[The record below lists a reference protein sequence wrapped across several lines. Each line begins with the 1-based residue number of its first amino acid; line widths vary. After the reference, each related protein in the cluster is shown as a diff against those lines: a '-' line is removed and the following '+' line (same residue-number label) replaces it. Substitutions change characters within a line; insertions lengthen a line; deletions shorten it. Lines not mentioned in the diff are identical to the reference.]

1 MEVGSRETM
10 EGGQIVVQVEDKV
23 VQIRNMKLDGRL
35 NGHADSRE
43 KVTEFGF
50 DYCYWS
56 VDPESPKYASQE
68 EVFQDLGVSVLA
80 GASEGYNVCLFAY
93 GQTGSGK
100 TYTMMGTPDSTGL
113 TPRICQGLF
122 GTDSSLA
129 EGQGS
134 CRVEISFLE
143 IYNERVRDL
152 LRCPEQKPNTL
163 RVREHP
169 EKGPYVQGLLQYI
182 VSDYKQAVKLLEMGI
197 GNRMTATTHMHDAS
211 SRSHAIFSI
220 QYTQAILENNLPSEI
235 VSKINLVD
243 LAGSERADPNFCR
256 DRITE
261 GSNINKSLVT
271 LGIVI
276 SGLAQ
281 NSQMFSSCQSIN
293 SMASEGEGSTVGSQ
307 SSSLSGSTRRQ
318 CFIPYRD
325 SVLTWLL
332 KDSLGGNSR
341 TIMIATISPSCSSY
355 NETLSTLRYAAHA
368 RNIVNKPRVNEDA
381 NVKLIRELREEI
393 DRLKSMLL
401 SFEMQR
407 NSSPSLS
414 DDRDGSFS
422 DIVLQNELKVEQLT
436 KDWSERWHDQKEL
449 LEQYS
454 VDIDRDRAGFLI
466 RSLLPHL
473 IALDQDVLNTGVTF
487 YHLREGIT
495 KIGPH
500 DLDDEPQIVLQGE
513 ARCEIVNQSGVVIL
527 KPVSGTVC
535 MVNGREVTE
544 PYRLAQGA
552 IITLGDVQ
560 KFRFNHPAEAAILRA
575 RRRASEGVL
584 GCFSLDLSHL
594 APDTRVERDSSWEQG
609 DDGQRAV
616 PWKRVEEQQRYVQCL
631 REEIQVEQQR
641 AELDLE
647 REQAHLRQ
655 QHREIQQW
663 VLQEKQRLSAD
674 GKRIT
679 EEPGVQSDLNL
690 QSHPK
695 GLEFSGP
702 EVEVTDKVVGA
713 RKQVVQ
719 EELLRHHALRRAES
733 RVRQKRLRYQLQ
745 RIARKRLL
753 LEAKR
758 ELQRLETALSPEA
771 PSSPEPVF
779 PMKTRAPAH
788 HALRRHSF
796 SADLL
801 SRLYP
806 KHTPIFSHFLRRNKS
821 LELSSSLWR
830 GVGSQKWVSDEF
842 LPSRKMRNRANT
854 LPSGSELRCATRT
867 NSLENLRA
875 AIPHSASTSSGMR
888 ERTKSRLIESSQEQR
903 PQTDSLEPP
912 RNGPKKTL
920 LAVSKSNTS
929 HFPPK
934 ISKSFSQGSKGLERI
949 RKVFAQSAGPG
960 IRNALSKLF
969 RKPPSRFVAARVT
982 KSINNTAGQFSGN
995 KESERNIQL
1004 EVKKTEKS
1012 KVKVAFSCENLE
1024 QVALSKRVGKRR
1036 WHSEEALTKVVL
1048 QTKGQPSFPGWLEKT
1063 KLEDKEGSSDCD
1075 SSYSLDSLSSAY
1087 ATALTEQLRQAD
1099 FEQSGDESKSEPE
1112 SVDSQISKD
1121 SLVIEGSSKITVKPK
1136 KFKQTLSSLSYTHVK
1151 TDSGST
1157 VEKKSVNL
1165 SSTGSSASD
1174 EMPAEAYW
1182 RLHSS
1187 PKPKHGGKAESRTE
1201 VVNQQVM
1208 GSEHRGPESKTSEE
1222 LADGWSVAG
1231 CDPHLFTCAKE
1242 PESLHVLTHPWS
1254 STNNTNNPRVC
1265 EDPMAA
1271 IQQIKSR
1278 PKYNGNNLQC
1288 RVDLSDRLN
1297 SDGNK
1302 PICVSDCMDGENI
1315 TVMQELCNSDNS
1327 DHLLVGM
1334 LGDEKIST
1342 LRNTA
1347 IQQDSVSSE
1356 ISNFQGSSNIES
1368 SVMIA
1373 VEETLEKKACSIRKQ
1388 GSEPISSSCG
1398 TNLYKH
1404 ADSPSLICKHHNF
1417 PLDCSPVPLQNSETL
1432 QVAHSSERWNVD
1444 VDNVGLSSTNVHS
1457 SYEVMTLQM
1466 ESTAK
1471 KEKGNSL
1478 STEPSTVFPEPVT
1491 MVKYDVNTVDDSD
1504 EKGTAD
1510 SMASEQSLF
1519 REGKYSLMITDA
1531 WSSTETSDSP
1541 RTHEGEVGQS
1551 SPLCGISCQS
1561 SLDFS
1566 RSFFRSDSQPFSTS
1580 DCTDKENAT
1589 VMQQESLDSE
1599 KSADN
1604 SQISGMFED
1613 SYIQKIQNIH
1623 PSANVMI
1630 KQESVNYNND
1640 FEGCLDPE
1648 IVAIKVEDTVIL
1660 ETCEK
1665 QRQTEGNKMENS
1677 SSDTYQQKFK
1687 DVTFLN
1693 KTNNFGPDSVLL
1705 QIPDTLRFSP
1715 SVLECVDHTILSR
1728 NSTSDSLCKD
1738 VYPSAEAKP
1747 IKCGSNAEASK
1758 SHEGSQIGGGNM
1770 VGFQP
1775 LAVSIC
1781 DRKTLDTD
1789 AEKSDAVTI
1798 LSFSSKQCDKDLLPK
1813 LNTLNGLDCCEENL
1827 TERSEIVV
1835 LNQCNY
1841 TNNNTTSENSKE
1853 DKILHVCSQKGEKSQ
1868 GERWRTIQTIHSIQN
1883 ANECQRLDGLI
1894 ETKVQNVNVFC
1905 VPVNQEKDLNDN
1917 QDIDNVV
1924 KNTVD
1929 KDPHKP
1935 EHDLHADKEDA
1946 RVKIDLEQTY
1956 RPEVEVQSSE
1966 QDINQSAPSC
1976 VPNPSLPYSV
1986 YSFKDTRKCNL
1997 DAFNTTKENAFF
2009 SATLLSD
2016 LENEVKNCSSELR
2029 PVAWNECK
2037 DTPTHNSSE
2046 NLEQHIFMQT
2056 LPRRNVSV
2064 SEFRKVNKC
2073 QQSHEDFPDFKQAT
2087 KNPSVVKNYFKS
2099 CNSCIPMESV
2109 DISLSNYDGTHSIN
2123 IDQVALHPASVMQ
2136 RGKSRFFGYCGK
2148 DNSGDT
2154 TLSSV
2159 DQKISEVVQEHL
2171 SVNLN
2176 EFVETRNNDKREAKT
2191 CDLNLHKNKTM
2202 SKEKEPIS
2210 LCGVEKHFFARNQAT
2225 APLIVRNSFQT
2236 QDVNNVYGHL
2246 NMPSVTPTE
2255 LTDCPVSPV
2264 HSHLSE
2270 VFEGDF
2276 PRGDAASVEK
2286 RDLLMRSLP
2295 SQFQDQRDLKTVVS
2309 HIPKKNAASGNADH
2323 SSQEKDLDVLSN
2335 EKINYV
2341 HIGNIFKE
2349 KGINS
2354 SITKTEEPQS
2364 NEVVVTNKL
2373 QSELESNQS
2382 NTAKNEE
2389 PATNFWQNQK
2399 ESSDLIADHQTGT
2412 ELLTERVFNYEAI
2425 SMAMCMNDVRS
2436 AHSSQSHFEGCQCCN
2451 LARKGLL
2458 NKPEMQTEANCQ
2470 RSVFTSDEACPIPET
2485 KEVERNSLP
2494 DAEDSSAV
2502 LTQLLYKISPSF
2514 SDGAGTDDYLDVCMP
2529 SWAGLYKKV
2538 LEPNTERPP
2547 QIKTLSELVEIA
2559 EPAVSSANTGQDFST
2574 NRESEDTNRENNTVC
2589 RLDSQ
2594 HAKLPCE
2601 DSLKNMSVEYLSSP
2615 DAWPLDSDVL
2625 NFHYRDKT
2633 EIIPCKELLDKT
2645 EFVTQSLAIS
2655 SEIMK
2660 SCSQCSSM
2668 DGVNE
2673 KYLEEE
2679 GYNKNSNSLTLNKDT
2694 HSYVMEQT
2702 ENEFFETNCT
2712 KTKSTVE
2719 TFQERAVNKQA
2730 SNSEVISEKFLDVV
2744 KANAVSSFSYSHD
2757 SLVES
2762 TGCSLGDK
2770 ESLKSDYIRHQYTDN
2785 AHANFQKEKA
2795 KRLKRINAKVT
2806 LNSSTESS
2814 VYSSPEEK
2822 GMCKVHPNRSLLTQC
2837 KSVPQKQSRH
2847 NKAVRSKKAPDSIC
2861 SPFHRPLLKDDKSLK
2876 HCRETGTQMAVN
2888 LYTLKKGNCVNARDA
2903 ENQLQR
2909 DYSKFFTPTTTNL
2922 EKRTI
2927 MAKSDNA
2934 PQNLKKASKLPKKGL
2949 LKKEIQTYKK
2959 DTAIHFASSDI
2970 NPFAL
2975 PWQEIQKP
2983 NQGKN
2988 KHQVFGS
2995 ATDISSKNPAVDV
3008 SMNRV
3013 IRCCSVDNGL
3023 SIENS
3028 LFHSHLSTFAN
3039 NKRLSNTLSSV
3050 EGYKE
3055 QGSSEAECPTS
3066 SDNQIRLGRCNS
3078 YCSDTYGDGDND
3090 SSQMSDDEVM
3100 VVCSSEQESLDTG
3113 YRDHS
3118 NLTCNQSTQTTTLEG
3133 MQKMRRRRKRSS
3145 TRIQKTCVGPESSRV
3160 PSTWA
3165 SLHNMSLH
3173 LSQLIHNTSDLLG
3186 NIQYMGA
3193 KDTDHSAE
3201 DKVMQMPSGRY
3212 SNRDSSTQTAV
3223 DVAIQTDVNSISVNG
3238 EDDNKAPLME
3248 GKSRHHEVNVI
3259 VRVIG
3264 SDVLGVSQE
3273 KESITLNKKASEK
3286 IQSMPD
3292 LHIGSSVDKSYLI
3305 AEAVSS
3311 KFRTSSPSLDMISQ
3325 NQTHLNTDV
3334 SSVFPAD
3341 YTPEQVSSSL
3351 GTASI
3356 NSRPKS
3362 QTSKKHNN
3370 LNCSSKEVCF
3380 TDRASSPILT
3390 VEAGLGAQIVKSK
3403 STQCLVNYPK
3413 TEFQEPVEE
3422 LRKSLSPGAL
3432 RLVEQEQPKF
3442 PSVKTKRS
3450 QKRSECT
3457 GQSGKP
3463 CDLTSF
3469 ISVSS
3474 ISLENVSDF
3483 SNLHSFG
3490 NPFSKESKEYSENNV
3505 PCRDNDLRN
3514 YQKSYSCPR
3523 ERITVQSCTSIS
3535 SYPNESLL
3543 FDCTSEESTIRK
3555 LQRNYIRTNA
3565 PTQSSSLISWH
3576 PNESQLFYC
3585 RQEESVTRNS
3595 QEMYKPNSHN
3605 LGNYHRESNDGEE
3618 CWNGSESF
3626 DISEGTIQLHEDD
3639 AMSVAPSECNT
3650 DILININPFVDSIQ
3664 KEHCKVPED
3673 LPMHNK
3679 FTNWSGVSCQSQ
3691 SSESRSL
3698 EQFQSAM
3705 RVPAKQK
3712 TKKSHTGAAISESCK
3727 AEFKALSDDRLREIE
3742 RLRQEREKVM
3752 AAVRLDLNP
3761 HQLTVELAEAK
3772 LHYGLG
3778 ETDTLLKLLKS
3789 DSIEEPFVVSK
3800 KQELYERHRK
3810 SIEGLRQKREERLRT
3825 CRRARSLSPSKH
3837 SVSTGQSQKS
3847 PVTAT
3852 ELPSQQREYLQKLPQ
3867 AVVTST
3873 STTPP
3878 SKQEGACPS
3887 EIELLLQ
3894 DYGRAREEARME
3906 IARARDRL
3914 RERAEQEK
3922 RRLQQQALSQFL
3934 KDDLRFRTR
3943 ASNST
3948 LCTGSSLS
3956 LSSGPTSGYNSSNT
3970 VLLKEANR
3978 LSQTLQVSD
3987 KTKDA
3992 VVISSVPP
4000 VPASQNVGSHRPWL
4014 SAQDVRV
4021 EHTDVRVELDPQ
4033 LPPSS
4038 SPPGWKRT
4046 LSLSSAPSVSTYFQD
4061 IAASAV
4067 SSAISEIR
4075 SAADGDLQNLLVGR
4089 SSGGWRHQGT
4099 ERGVQAFYKSSSSL
4113 GRYSF
4118 LGAAELERPLPSLW
4132 CMIRDHSK
4140 THLYHHCVHTT
4151 WTRPLD
4157 SSTQLVY
4164 LLTDCSTCRLSQPR
4178 DFCCISAESK
4188 QEGEWVLALRSVN
4201 EESLPP
4207 PNANA
4212 VRGEL
4217 LPSAWLLQPGYQG
4230 GREIIRVVYLLQV
4243 DLGTPALPQRLL
4255 SSVARKQAAVIAELD
4270 AFFSL

>member
-1 MEVGSRETM
+1 MAMETM

-113 TPRICQGLF
+113 TPRICQFF
-122 GTDSSLA
+122 GDLQRACARPA
-129 EGQGS
+129 EVPRAEAQH
-134 CRVEISFLE
+134 I
-143 IYNERVRDL
+143 
-152 LRCPEQKPNTL
+152 T
-163 RVREHP
+163 
-169 EKGPYVQGLLQYI
+169 GLLQYI

-332 KDSLGGNSR
+332 KDSLGGNSK

-487 YHLREGIT
+487 YHLRLL
-495 KIGPH
+495 H
-500 DLDDEPQIVLQGE
+500 FVVLQGE

-674 GKRIT
+674 GKRVT

-1182 RLHSS
+1182 RLHSN

-1254 STNNTNNPRVC
+1254 STNNTNNPR
-1265 EDPMAA
+1265 
-1271 IQQIKSR
+1271 
-1278 PKYNGNNLQC
+1278 
-1288 RVDLSDRLN
+1288 
-1297 SDGNK
+1297 
-1302 PICVSDCMDGENI
+1302 
-1315 TVMQELCNSDNS
+1315 
-1327 DHLLVGM
+1327 
-1334 LGDEKIST
+1334 
-1342 LRNTA
+1342 
-1347 IQQDSVSSE
+1347 
-1356 ISNFQGSSNIES
+1356 
-1368 SVMIA
+1368 
-1373 VEETLEKKACSIRKQ
+1373 
-1388 GSEPISSSCG
+1388 
-1398 TNLYKH
+1398 
-1404 ADSPSLICKHHNF
+1404 
-1417 PLDCSPVPLQNSETL
+1417 
-1432 QVAHSSERWNVD
+1432 
-1444 VDNVGLSSTNVHS
+1444 
-1457 SYEVMTLQM
+1457 
-1466 ESTAK
+1466 
-1471 KEKGNSL
+1471 
-1478 STEPSTVFPEPVT
+1478 
-1491 MVKYDVNTVDDSD
+1491 
-1504 EKGTAD
+1504 
-1510 SMASEQSLF
+1510 
-1519 REGKYSLMITDA
+1519 
-1531 WSSTETSDSP
+1531 
-1541 RTHEGEVGQS
+1541 
-1551 SPLCGISCQS
+1551 
-1561 SLDFS
+1561 
-1566 RSFFRSDSQPFSTS
+1566 
-1580 DCTDKENAT
+1580 
-1589 VMQQESLDSE
+1589 
-1599 KSADN
+1599 
-1604 SQISGMFED
+1604 
-1613 SYIQKIQNIH
+1613 
-1623 PSANVMI
+1623 
-1630 KQESVNYNND
+1630 
-1640 FEGCLDPE
+1640 
-1648 IVAIKVEDTVIL
+1648 
-1660 ETCEK
+1660 
-1665 QRQTEGNKMENS
+1665 
-1677 SSDTYQQKFK
+1677 
-1687 DVTFLN
+1687 
-1693 KTNNFGPDSVLL
+1693 
-1705 QIPDTLRFSP
+1705 
-1715 SVLECVDHTILSR
+1715 
-1728 NSTSDSLCKD
+1728 
-1738 VYPSAEAKP
+1738 
-1747 IKCGSNAEASK
+1747 
-1758 SHEGSQIGGGNM
+1758 
-1770 VGFQP
+1770 
-1775 LAVSIC
+1775 
-1781 DRKTLDTD
+1781 
-1789 AEKSDAVTI
+1789 
-1798 LSFSSKQCDKDLLPK
+1798 
-1813 LNTLNGLDCCEENL
+1813 
-1827 TERSEIVV
+1827 
-1835 LNQCNY
+1835 
-1841 TNNNTTSENSKE
+1841 
-1853 DKILHVCSQKGEKSQ
+1853 
-1868 GERWRTIQTIHSIQN
+1868 
-1883 ANECQRLDGLI
+1883 
-1894 ETKVQNVNVFC
+1894 
-1905 VPVNQEKDLNDN
+1905 
-1917 QDIDNVV
+1917 
-1924 KNTVD
+1924 
-1929 KDPHKP
+1929 
-1935 EHDLHADKEDA
+1935 
-1946 RVKIDLEQTY
+1946 
-1956 RPEVEVQSSE
+1956 
-1966 QDINQSAPSC
+1966 
-1976 VPNPSLPYSV
+1976 
-1986 YSFKDTRKCNL
+1986 
-1997 DAFNTTKENAFF
+1997 
-2009 SATLLSD
+2009 
-2016 LENEVKNCSSELR
+2016 
-2029 PVAWNECK
+2029 
-2037 DTPTHNSSE
+2037 
-2046 NLEQHIFMQT
+2046 
-2056 LPRRNVSV
+2056 
-2064 SEFRKVNKC
+2064 
-2073 QQSHEDFPDFKQAT
+2073 
-2087 KNPSVVKNYFKS
+2087 
-2099 CNSCIPMESV
+2099 
-2109 DISLSNYDGTHSIN
+2109 
-2123 IDQVALHPASVMQ
+2123 
-2136 RGKSRFFGYCGK
+2136 
-2148 DNSGDT
+2148 
-2154 TLSSV
+2154 
-2159 DQKISEVVQEHL
+2159 
-2171 SVNLN
+2171 
-2176 EFVETRNNDKREAKT
+2176 
-2191 CDLNLHKNKTM
+2191 
-2202 SKEKEPIS
+2202 
-2210 LCGVEKHFFARNQAT
+2210 
-2225 APLIVRNSFQT
+2225 
-2236 QDVNNVYGHL
+2236 
-2246 NMPSVTPTE
+2246 
-2255 LTDCPVSPV
+2255 
-2264 HSHLSE
+2264 
-2270 VFEGDF
+2270 
-2276 PRGDAASVEK
+2276 
-2286 RDLLMRSLP
+2286 
-2295 SQFQDQRDLKTVVS
+2295 
-2309 HIPKKNAASGNADH
+2309 
-2323 SSQEKDLDVLSN
+2323 
-2335 EKINYV
+2335 
-2341 HIGNIFKE
+2341 
-2349 KGINS
+2349 
-2354 SITKTEEPQS
+2354 
-2364 NEVVVTNKL
+2364 
-2373 QSELESNQS
+2373 
-2382 NTAKNEE
+2382 
-2389 PATNFWQNQK
+2389 
-2399 ESSDLIADHQTGT
+2399 
-2412 ELLTERVFNYEAI
+2412 
-2425 SMAMCMNDVRS
+2425 
-2436 AHSSQSHFEGCQCCN
+2436 
-2451 LARKGLL
+2451 
-2458 NKPEMQTEANCQ
+2458 
-2470 RSVFTSDEACPIPET
+2470 
-2485 KEVERNSLP
+2485 
-2494 DAEDSSAV
+2494 
-2502 LTQLLYKISPSF
+2502 
-2514 SDGAGTDDYLDVCMP
+2514 
-2529 SWAGLYKKV
+2529 
-2538 LEPNTERPP
+2538 
-2547 QIKTLSELVEIA
+2547 
-2559 EPAVSSANTGQDFST
+2559 
-2574 NRESEDTNRENNTVC
+2574 
-2589 RLDSQ
+2589 
-2594 HAKLPCE
+2594 
-2601 DSLKNMSVEYLSSP
+2601 
-2615 DAWPLDSDVL
+2615 
-2625 NFHYRDKT
+2625 
-2633 EIIPCKELLDKT
+2633 
-2645 EFVTQSLAIS
+2645 
-2655 SEIMK
+2655 
-2660 SCSQCSSM
+2660 
-2668 DGVNE
+2668 
-2673 KYLEEE
+2673 
-2679 GYNKNSNSLTLNKDT
+2679 
-2694 HSYVMEQT
+2694 
-2702 ENEFFETNCT
+2702 
-2712 KTKSTVE
+2712 
-2719 TFQERAVNKQA
+2719 
-2730 SNSEVISEKFLDVV
+2730 
-2744 KANAVSSFSYSHD
+2744 
-2757 SLVES
+2757 
-2762 TGCSLGDK
+2762 
-2770 ESLKSDYIRHQYTDN
+2770 
-2785 AHANFQKEKA
+2785 
-2795 KRLKRINAKVT
+2795 
-2806 LNSSTESS
+2806 
-2814 VYSSPEEK
+2814 
-2822 GMCKVHPNRSLLTQC
+2822 
-2837 KSVPQKQSRH
+2837 
-2847 NKAVRSKKAPDSIC
+2847 
-2861 SPFHRPLLKDDKSLK
+2861 
-2876 HCRETGTQMAVN
+2876 
-2888 LYTLKKGNCVNARDA
+2888 
-2903 ENQLQR
+2903 
-2909 DYSKFFTPTTTNL
+2909 
-2922 EKRTI
+2922 
-2927 MAKSDNA
+2927 
-2934 PQNLKKASKLPKKGL
+2934 
-2949 LKKEIQTYKK
+2949 
-2959 DTAIHFASSDI
+2959 
-2970 NPFAL
+2970 
-2975 PWQEIQKP
+2975 IQKP

-3403 STQCLVNYPK
+3403 STQCL
-3413 TEFQEPVEE
+3413 
-3422 LRKSLSPGAL
+3422 
-3432 RLVEQEQPKF
+3432 
-3442 PSVKTKRS
+3442 
-3450 QKRSECT
+3450 
-3457 GQSGKP
+3457 
-3463 CDLTSF
+3463 
-3469 ISVSS
+3469 
-3474 ISLENVSDF
+3474 
-3483 SNLHSFG
+3483 
-3490 NPFSKESKEYSENNV
+3490 
-3505 PCRDNDLRN
+3505 
-3514 YQKSYSCPR
+3514 
-3523 ERITVQSCTSIS
+3523 
-3535 SYPNESLL
+3535 
-3543 FDCTSEESTIRK
+3543 
-3555 LQRNYIRTNA
+3555 
-3565 PTQSSSLISWH
+3565 
-3576 PNESQLFYC
+3576 
-3585 RQEESVTRNS
+3585 EESVTRNS

-4188 QEGEWVLALRSVN
+4188 QVILALSAHNLFYCNSTLKNEGEWVLALRSVN